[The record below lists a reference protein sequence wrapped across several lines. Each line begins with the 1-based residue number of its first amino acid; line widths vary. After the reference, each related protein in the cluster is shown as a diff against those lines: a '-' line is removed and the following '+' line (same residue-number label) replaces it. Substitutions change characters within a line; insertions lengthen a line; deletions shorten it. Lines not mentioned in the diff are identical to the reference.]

1 MVAQKRD
8 AVCGGVTG
16 PVWYRHCL
24 CPCEMQ
30 PQPPHNDVIPLPA
43 WRLERR
49 VARRLQP
56 HEVPWISHVH
66 PVAGD
71 IARLVNI
78 SSSGL
83 LVETTARLQPG
94 RRGTVVIVDA
104 ADRTL
109 QAHGE
114 VVRTELVS
122 VGLQGELIYQ
132 TAMRFPGGLDLQGP
146 LASTAPS
153 VAEPLPNFPTRVEGP
168 LDGEWVTPEGVRP
181 AQVSNL
187 TATGCCVKTDERLGL
202 DQFAIIRVRFSA
214 DRTLTLNGT
223 VVAVEEEVGCLLRF
237 EDLSGGTAQALRS
250 ELLRLLSQAP
260 RDLSTV
266 FGTGLVRELP
276 GSDGVVMEWQAGT
289 GAGSDPAA

>member
-1 MVAQKRD
+1 
-8 AVCGGVTG
+8 
-16 PVWYRHCL
+16 
-24 CPCEMQ
+24 MQ
-30 PQPPHNDVIPLPA
+30 PQPPHKDVIPLPA
-43 WRLERR
+43 WRMERR

-56 HEVPWISHVH
+56 HEVPWIRHVH

-71 IARLVNI
+71 VARLVNI

-122 VGLQGELIYQ
+122 VGIEGELIYQ
-132 TAMRFPGGLDLQGP
+132 TAMRFPSGLDLQEP
-146 LASTAPS
+146 LTSVAPS

-168 LDGEWVTPEGVRP
+168 LDGEWVTPEGPRSATVT
-181 AQVSNL
+181 NL
-187 TATGCCVKTDERLGL
+187 TATGCCLKTDARLGL
-202 DQFAIIRVRFSA
+202 DQFAIIRVQVAPERM
-214 DRTLTLNGT
+214 LTLSGT

-237 EDLSGGTAQALRS
+237 EDLTSGTVQALRR
-250 ELLRLLSQAP
+250 ELLRLVSQAP
-260 RDLSTV
+260 RDFSGL
-266 FGTGLVRELP
+266 FGTGFVRELP
-276 GSDGVVMEWQAGT
+276 GNAGVVIEWQAGHGT
-289 GAGSDPAA
+289 GADPAA